1 MLISNI
7 KSFADLNAK
16 KNLQKQLLEVEAN
29 NELENQRRMQDFQN
43 PYIPKPVPQ
52 QEKTSSELRKDRQF
66 NEQEARKNLESFNM
80 NYQDT
85 SAIIIWLDNNNRLID
100 FNANFKGI
108 KKDIEQNYNPKLVS
122 PQWFENYL
130 ERYFEEVDV
139 NYGRKME
146 SGDKEL
152 PLANNWTELKT
163 ILPDVYEFN
172 ELNNILDNIDSFY
185 YNKNNDIINLINSIK
200 KKLSAYEELIFD
212 KNLEKIVSIGLNQ
225 KERTTFV
232 KRYGA
237 ILKNMNYINVYEM
250 RNYYTNLNIAFDN
263 RDVNDIE
270 TILNTLNKQLFNITR
285 EKELNSLI
293 DLYKKTVSLVNN
305 TPDLSND
312 IENFGITIE
321 QISNLS
327 ETVGGA
333 EAKKEVSDKLTALFN
348 KKQITDNDIKE
359 LQESVIEENI
369 IDTEKKIFNF
379 DKFDNFISSMIKDK
393 DINITENQDKD
404 LMILMGRIRDIY
416 EYIIKGEGK
425 NIYQREND
433 IKLLIFQK
441 LMKDFNIKFKTNIE
455 KEAKKISSEKI
466 SGIIEERNIEAFI
479 FLYFEKVVAQI
490 LKLGDYKYN
499 NFSQGNLTIGLGLKD
514 KMHKHFVE
522 DEKMLKKVVKE
533 LSDSESDKEAEKELM
548 RHIKAT
554 KSVDKKI
561 DKKLG
566 QGGQYLPKK
575 DRDAIYSGLNKIGLG
590 SGKVDKNTFK
600 FLGKAESWHD
610 AFSGVGF
617 KATKIKVGK
626 GIAYEQLDNPTYR
639 EFGKYRI
646 HIPNLVEKNIANFKY
661 PSLAVIQSIKPLLI
675 TDDYKEF
682 LIDVLK
688 NGNINERHYKSLQ
701 PDERK
706 HFERVSSGAGLI
718 HKFKLTLNNE
728 EEDIKD
734 ADRFNVL
741 RGEYL
746 AGNNNENMIKELRK
760 LIVKFLNNGR
770 ISKNEG
776 MNLLMELSI

>member
-29 NELENQRRMQDFQN
+29 NELENQRRMQDFKD
-43 PYIPKPVPQ
+43 PYTPKPVPQ

-80 NYQDT
+80 NYQDA
-85 SAIIIWLDNNNRLID
+85 SSVIIWLDNNNRLID

-108 KKDIEQNYNPKLVS
+108 KRDIEANYNPKLVS

-139 NYGRKME
+139 NYGRKMD
-146 SGDKEL
+146 SGIVEL
-152 PLANNWTELKT
+152 PLASSLEELKGIIPDDNQIEKLMG
-163 ILPDVYEFN
+163 ILEDIYYINDNEINKLIVEIRKLLLLYE
-172 ELNNILDNIDSFY
+172 Y
-185 YNKNNDIINLINSIK
+185 MLI
-200 KKLSAYEELIFD
+200 D
-212 KNLEKIVSIGLNQ
+212 KNLEEILLVKLNQ
-225 KERTTFV
+225 KDRNTFV
-232 KRYGA
+232 KRY
-237 ILKNMNYINVYEM
+237 ITVLKNMNFISRNEMDEYINNFNKFL
-250 RNYYTNLNIAFDN
+250 NYLSRTGILNLSNRLYKQLYNIN
-263 RDVNDIE
+263 RDKDINNLLKLYRDLDKDIKNIPNTEINSENLENTINAISDAKGVGDE
-270 TILNTLNKQLFNITR
+270 TTKMETKSRLSQLLNK
-285 EKELNSLI
+285 KELTN
-293 DLYKKTVSLVNN
+293 
-305 TPDLSND
+305 
-312 IENFGITIE
+312 
-321 QISNLS
+321 Q
-327 ETVGGA
+327 
-333 EAKKEVSDKLTALFN
+333 
-348 KKQITDNDIKE
+348 DIKE
-359 LQESVIEENI
+359 LKDEINNETKAIEELSYGEPISDFKNEQI
-369 IDTEKKIFNF
+369 EKLKEKITEINDFVKNGEYGDE
-379 DKFDNFISSMIKDK
+379 DKRKGLIKDLLKQKLSYLGLKIKESKGNYDFMINLYYLKIVDKILNEDYNYIK
-393 DINITENQDKD
+393 DMENYNTKTTKKV
-404 LMILMGRIRDIY
+404 IKKE
-416 EYIIKGEGK
+416 EYIIKSGNRKGEIG
-425 NIYQREND
+425 Y
-433 IKLLIFQK
+433 
-441 LMKDFNIKFKTNIE
+441 
-455 KEAKKISSEKI
+455 
-466 SGIIEERNIEAFI
+466 RNVPVDEP
-479 FLYFEKVVAQI
+479 I
-490 LKLGDYKYN
+490 LSL
-499 NFSQGNLTIGLGLKD
+499 GLGLKD

-522 DEKMLKKVVKE
+522 DEKMLRKVAKE
-533 LSDSESDKEAEKELM
+533 LSDSESDEEAEKELM

-554 KSVDKKI
+554 KGIDKKI

-575 DRDAIYSGLNKIGLG
+575 DRDAIYSGLDKGLK
-590 SGKVDKNTFK
+590 S
-600 FLGKAESWHD
+600 LGL
-610 AFSGVGF
+610 GF

-626 GIAYEQLDNPTYR
+626 GIAYEPIDNPTYR

-682 LIDVLK
+682 LVDVLK
-688 NGNINERHYKSLQ
+688 NGNVNDKHYRTLQ

-706 HFERVSSGAGLI
+706 HFERVASGAGLI

-776 MNLLMELSI
+776 MNLLMELSL